1 MDWKNKIEKF
11 IEKKSKKQKIIVIY
25 GPTASGKTGLS
36 IEIAQYLDSEI
47 ISTDSRQIYKQMN
60 IWTGKVTPDEMQNI
74 PHFMLDIIS
83 PDEKYSVGEFKKEAE
98 KNIEQIIQKN
108 KIPILCGGTGLYID
122 SLIYDFDIPKV
133 PADEVLRKKLED
145 EAKEFW
151 NEYIYKKLQN
161 IDPEYAKELHPN
173 NLQYVIRA
181 LEVKL
186 LSWKSKKDFRGDK
199 ICKYDVLFLTPYNAD
214 REFLYNRINTR
225 VKMMFDEGLVDEVK
239 SLREKYE
246 DSTPGLTTIWYIEV
260 VKYLLWEYDLEECIT
275 LVQQHNRNY
284 AKRQLTWFRKYEETT
299 WDKK

>member
-1 MDWKNKIEKF
+1 MDWKNKLDKF
-11 IEKKSKKQKIIVIY
+11 LEKKSKKQKIIVIY
-25 GPTASGKTGLS
+25 WPTASGKTGVS

>member
-25 GPTASGKTGLS
+25 WPTASGKTGVS
-36 IEIAQYLDSEI
+36 IEIAKYLDSEI

-60 IWTGKVTPDEMQNI
+60 IWTGKVTSDEMQNI

-284 AKRQLTWFRKYEETT
+284 AKRQLTWFRKYETTT
-299 WDKK
+299 WDKN

>member
-1 MDWKNKIEKF
+1 MDWKNKLDEF
-11 IEKKSKKQKIIVIY
+11 LEKKSKKQKIIVIY
-25 GPTASGKTGLS
+25 WPTASGKTGVS

-60 IWTGKVTPDEMQNI
+60 IWTGKVTSDEMQNI

-98 KNIEQIIQKN
+98 KNIEKIIQKN

-186 LSWKSKKDFRGDK
+186 LSWKSKKDFRGEK

-225 VKMMFDEGLVDEVK
+225 VKMMFDDGLVDEVK
-239 SLREKYE
+239 TLRKKYV

-284 AKRQLTWFRKYEETT
+284 AKRQLTWFKKYEETT

>member
-25 GPTASGKTGLS
+25 WPTASGKTGVS
-36 IEIAQYLDSEI
+36 IEIAKYLDSEI

-60 IWTGKVTPDEMQNI
+60 IWTGKVTSDEMQSI

-133 PADEVLRKKLED
+133 PADELLRKKLED

-284 AKRQLTWFRKYEETT
+284 AKRQLTWFRKYETTT
-299 WDKK
+299 WDKN

>member
-25 GPTASGKTGLS
+25 WPTASGKTGLS

-60 IWTGKVTPDEMQNI
+60 IWTGKVTSDEMQNI

-186 LSWKSKKDFRGDK
+186 LSWKSKKDFRWDK

>member
-1 MDWKNKIEKF
+1 MDWKNKLDKF
-11 IEKKSKKQKIIVIY
+11 LEKKSKKQKIIVIY
-25 GPTASGKTGLS
+25 WPTASGKTGVS

-60 IWTGKVTPDEMQNI
+60 IWTGKVTSDEMQNI

>member
-25 GPTASGKTGLS
+25 WPTASGKTGVS
-36 IEIAQYLDSEI
+36 IEIAKYLDSEI

-60 IWTGKVTPDEMQNI
+60 IWTGKVTSDEMQSI

-133 PADEVLRKKLED
+133 PADELLRKKLED

-186 LSWKSKKDFRGDK
+186 LSWKSKKDFRGEK

-284 AKRQLTWFRKYEETT
+284 AKRQLTWFRKYETTT
-299 WDKK
+299 WDKN